1 MDTSLTIN
9 NKYMYKKN
17 DKGEM
22 VEVEE
27 KKVDF
32 ELLKESKIRIQNMI
46 VSLEGE
52 IAQIDAKF
60 AEAEKLGV
68 ETDILVD

>member
-1 MDTSLTIN
+1 
-9 NKYMYKKN
+9 MYKKN